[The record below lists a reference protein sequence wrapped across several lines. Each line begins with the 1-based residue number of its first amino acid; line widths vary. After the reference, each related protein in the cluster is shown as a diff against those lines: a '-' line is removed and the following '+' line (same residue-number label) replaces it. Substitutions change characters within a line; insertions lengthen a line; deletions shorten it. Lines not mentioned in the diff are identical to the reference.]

1 MTWFFINRERNM
13 RIDKFLKNARIIK
26 RRTISK
32 EACEQG
38 KVLING
44 KVSKPG
50 DEVKIGDEIKI
61 NFGNGSVHIEVLGVK
76 DNVGKDLASTL
87 YKTLE

>member
-1 MTWFFINRERNM
+1 M

-38 KVLING
+38 RVFINDKVA
-44 KVSKPG
+44 KPG
-50 DEVKIGDEIKI
+50 DEVKIGDVVQI
-61 NFGNGSVHIEVLGVK
+61 NFGSGSMRLEVLDTK
-76 DNVGKDLASTL
+76 DNVSKDNSTTL